1 MGLWEERAARNNAL
15 FREVNEQGR
24 ALAEQFAVP
33 EDLPAFVCECSDAA
47 CLERLRVPV
56 EVYES
61 VRAHPRRFLVAP
73 GHESAFEQ
81 VLGHGDGYLVVE
93 NTGAGGRI
101 AEQEDT
107 RG

>member
-1 MGLWEERAARNNAL
+1 L

-33 EDLPAFVCECSDAA
+33 DGLPAFVCECSDDS
-47 CLERLRVPV
+47 CVERIRVPV

-73 GHESAFEQ
+73 GHESSVEQ
-81 VLGHGDGYLVVE
+81 VVGGDDGYVIVE
-93 NTGAGGRI
+93 KTGTAGRI
-101 AEQEDT
+101 AEQNDPRT
-107 RG
+107 